1 MPIFN
6 MHEAKTQ
13 LSRLVERAK
22 AGEEIVIAQNGKPAV
37 KLVKA
42 DPQMLEPRPLGL
54 GRGKIVFELPDDFFE
69 EDEEFIK
76 LFEDGEVFPS
86 GDASA

>member
-1 MPIFN
+1 MATFN

-42 DPQMLEPRPLGL
+42 DPEVLGPRPLGL
-54 GRGKIVFELPDDFFE
+54 GRGKIFVELPDDFFE
-69 EDEEFIK
+69 EDEDSIK
-76 LFEDGEVFPS
+76 LFEEGEVFPS
-86 GDASA
+86 DDR

>member
-1 MPIFN
+1 MAIFN

-22 AGEEIVIAQNGKPAV
+22 AGEEIVIAQNGTPAV

-42 DPQMLEPRPLGL
+42 DTAPLGPRPLGL
-54 GRGKIVFELPDDFFE
+54 ARGKIFFEMPQDFFE
-69 EDEEFIK
+69 EDEELIK
-76 LFEDGEVFPS
+76 LFEDGELFPPDTD
-86 GDASA
+86 GP